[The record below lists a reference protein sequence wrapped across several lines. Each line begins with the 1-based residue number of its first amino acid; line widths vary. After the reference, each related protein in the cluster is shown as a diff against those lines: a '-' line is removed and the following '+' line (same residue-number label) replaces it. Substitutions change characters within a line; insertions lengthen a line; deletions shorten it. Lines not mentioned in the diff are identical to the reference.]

1 MTITGATLNG
11 MVNANNLSSAVTFE
25 YGLTTN
31 YGMTII
37 ALQSPITGNSI
48 TNVSADITGL
58 NQGTTYH
65 FRVKAVNFLGTIYSG
80 DMSFVTPNFATL
92 NTIILSAITSNSA
105 TSGGNIITDGGA
117 PVDIRGACWNT
128 EGSPT
133 ILDNKSSDGAGIGS
147 YVSALNGLLPN
158 TTYYVRA
165 YSTNSLGTS
174 YGNELSF
181 TTVNAFAYSNGND
194 AYWTESSNGFRDVI
208 IGNGDLIFMYNA
220 ADKQYVSGNFILI
233 PNKISTPNGEV
244 VNKTAFYGFSGGNL
258 DNSKY
263 QWDGQK
269 NSVIAVSGSVFDM
282 TNLFVSPLS
291 SGTMTYAQAINAASS
306 AACTNSSNSNV
317 TIDGDPQTLVYPGLT
332 PLAGTFNLWNGE
344 ELVSSGALKNSA
356 SSFGAFNNE
365 YSSQQ
370 QMVFTVNQ
378 SYCVSTYGQGWRLP
392 TDIEIGHTVNSYSP
406 AAPTTIDPGYQGT
419 SGQIFTSSRFYYP
432 GYAFY
437 KWYVVIS
444 NGAWNNTDQW
454 TKTQYQVRCVYSG
467 K

>member
-1 MTITGATLNG
+1 
-11 MVNANNLSSAVTFE
+11 VSS
-25 YGLTTN
+25 
-31 YGMTII
+31 
-37 ALQSPITGNSI
+37 
-48 TNVSADITGL
+48 
-58 NQGTTYH
+58 
-65 FRVKAVNFLGTIYSG
+65 
-80 DMSFVTPNFATL
+80 
-92 NTIILSAITSNSA
+92 
-105 TSGGNIITDGGA
+105 DGGA
-117 PVDIRGACWNT
+117 AVTSRGVCWSTLPN
-128 EGSPT
+128 PT
-133 ILDNKSSDGAGIGS
+133 VSDNKTNDGGGIGS
-147 YVSALNGLLPN
+147 FTSTLSGLLPN
-158 TTYYVRA
+158 TLYYFRA
-165 YSTNSLGTS
+165 YGINSIGTA

-181 TTVNAFAYSNGND
+181 TTLNAIAYSNGND

-208 IGNGDLIFMYNA
+208 IGNGNLIFKYNA

-233 PNKISTPNGEV
+233 PNKISTPDGEV
-244 VNKTAFYGFSGGNL
+244 VDKTSFYGFSGGTM

-269 NSVIAVSGSVFDM
+269 NSAIADPESVFDM
-282 TNLFVSPLS
+282 TNLFVSPIS
-291 SGTMTYAQAINAASS
+291 SGTMTYAEAINANSV

-332 PLAGTFNLWNGE
+332 PSTGTFNLWNGE
-344 ELVSSGALKNSA
+344 ELVSSGILKNSA
-356 SSFGAFNNE
+356 SSFGANKNE

-370 QMVFTVNQ
+370 QMTFTINQ

-406 AAPTTIDPGYQGT
+406 AAPTAIDPGYQGT

-444 NGAWNNTDQW
+444 TGAWNNIDQW
-454 TKTQYQVRCVYSG
+454 TKTQFQVRCVYSG